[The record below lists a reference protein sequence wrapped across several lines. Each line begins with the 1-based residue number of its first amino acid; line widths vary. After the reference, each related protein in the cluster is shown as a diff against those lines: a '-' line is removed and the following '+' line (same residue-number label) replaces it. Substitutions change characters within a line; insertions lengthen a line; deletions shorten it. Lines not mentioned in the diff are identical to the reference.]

1 MAAPGSLSPRARA
14 ILAAVEREVSAR
26 LAELEQDVAVVA
38 PRRVVPFTRAAPE
51 LLAALEL
58 GVAARRCGAT
68 DPAPCSS
75 SASRAATSRSTAS
88 RIALARGVSS
98 AIYAGSLMN
107 PFWLWVQG
115 ATVLFVLIGIVIA
128 IVRLAG

>member
-58 GVAARRCGAT
+58 GVAGLSRDEVALRLGVPDPEPVLDAVFGAGT
-68 DPAPCSS
+68 PPGTRLP
-75 SASRAATSRSTAS
+75 RAA
-88 RIALARGVSS
+88 
-98 AIYAGSLMN
+98 
-107 PFWLWVQG
+107 
-115 ATVLFVLIGIVIA
+115 
-128 IVRLAG
+128 